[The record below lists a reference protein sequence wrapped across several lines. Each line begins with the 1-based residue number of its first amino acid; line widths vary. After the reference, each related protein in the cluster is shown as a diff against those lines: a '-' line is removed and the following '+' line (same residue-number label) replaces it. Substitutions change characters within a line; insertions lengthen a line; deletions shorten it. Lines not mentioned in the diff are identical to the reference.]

1 MRNNKSLEK
10 IITKHWD
17 TIDPQ
22 NVNSYVKKGGYLT
35 LRKVIRE
42 MTSEETINEVK
53 KSGLRGRG
61 GAGYP
66 TGEKWEIVFKN
77 KNKKRFVIVNLDE
90 SEPGNFKDR
99 MLVEKNPHQLLEGL
113 AIASF
118 AVGAE
123 KAFIYL
129 NGNFVLAKRIL
140 EKAISQ
146 AKRRNFLGQSIWG
159 SFFDLEVE
167 IFVGAGA
174 YICGEETALINSLEG
189 CRGEPKLKPPYP
201 SDCGFQGCPTLV
213 NNAETLANL
222 PWIIQQG
229 AEKFRQIGMK
239 NSPGTKLFA
248 IDGAVNKTGLYE
260 APIGKTLEELIFQY
274 AGGLKKGTQFWFA
287 QIGGSSGRLAPAV
300 FLNEIPSYLA
310 DANLPLG
317 TGSILVIDKNQKIEN
332 ILYSWINFFQRES
345 CGKCVPCR
353 EGTFR
358 LKILAERLK
367 AGIFDEN
374 DWEDMEKILWLL
386 DNTTFCALGKFASTA
401 WRDAIKFGF
410 LKKKKYANQN

>member
-1 MRNNKSLEK
+1 MMYNQKLEK
-10 IITKHWD
+10 IITKHWE
-17 TIDPQ
+17 TIDPL
-22 NVNSYVKKGGYLT
+22 NISSYVKKGGYLA
-35 LRKVIRE
+35 LKKIIRE
-42 MTSEETINEVK
+42 MSKEEVINEVK

-61 GAGYP
+61 GAGYL

-77 KNKKRFVIVNLDE
+77 QNKKKWVIANLDE

-99 MLVEKNPHQLLEGL
+99 MLAEKNPHQFLEGL

-118 AVGAE
+118 AVGAK
-123 KAFIYL
+123 KAIIYL

-140 EKAISQ
+140 EKAIFQ
-146 AKRRNFLGQSIWG
+146 AKQRNFLGKSIWG

-167 IFVGAGA
+167 IFMGAGA

-189 CRGEPKLKPPYP
+189 NRGEPKLKPPYP
-201 SDCGFQGCPTLV
+201 SSCGFQGCPTLI
-213 NNAETLANL
+213 NNGETLANL

-229 AEKFRQIGMK
+229 AEKFAQIGMK
-239 NSPGTKLFA
+239 NSTGTKLFS
-248 IDGAVNKTGLYE
+248 IDGAVNKPGLYE
-260 APIGKTLEELIFQY
+260 APIGKTLEELISEY

-300 FLNEIPSYLA
+300 FLNEIPSYLV

-317 TGSILVIDKNQKIEN
+317 SGSILIVDKNQKVEN
-332 ILYSWINFFQRES
+332 LLYSWISFFQRES

-367 AGIFDEN
+367 SGVFDEN

-386 DNTTFCALGKFASTA
+386 ENTTFCALGKFASVA
-401 WRDAIKFGF
+401 WKDAINFGF
-410 LKKKKYANQN
+410 LKKEKIIKK